1 MCRPLSAAIWNRK
14 KSEMIVVLLIST
26 VSLALNLLFTV
37 GAKMIPVGEVSQ
49 DINVTN
55 VTDVQGTIS
64 RTLVGRSETNS
75 SSATGI

>member
-14 KSEMIVVLLIST
+14 KPEMIVVLLIST